1 MVGAWGGCAE
11 GEEGGG
17 TAVRWEGASPSPP
30 LGHTAWR
37 DLSLTARRGHRG
49 GRAAA
54 GLSPPTAAGGA
65 RRRFFLA
72 GLSARTQPEHVDQ
85 LLELPGEGDARED
98 PKAEAK
104 NGGRGVAGGGMD
116 VPSPPPPLSPNG
128 ALGGRLCHGAS
139 VSGGGHGGGR
149 RLVCL
154 HGGRSP
160 RRPPPGRP
168 TPWCVPRSGCP
179 PPVRPIV
186 RKVLSLNHCH
196 LGSGCGSRVIPG
208 ITTRVVHS
216 WFRHDIGRNTR
227 VFYSHECLTREN
239 TQESASWHHFLIP
252 MLCSIPINHI
262 IAQ

>member
-104 NGGRGVAGGGMD
+104 NGGRGVAGGGD
-116 VPSPPPPLSPNG
+116 GRPLAPTASFSQRRSWWQTLPRCVG
-128 ALGGRLCHGAS
+128 LGGRTRGWPPPCLPARRPLAPSPTARQAYPVVRPALWMSTPGAS
-139 VSGGGHGGGR
+139 YRQKSAQ
-149 RLVCL
+149 
-154 HGGRSP
+154 P
-160 RRPPPGRP
+160 EP
-168 TPWCVPRSGCP
+168 
-179 PPVRPIV
+179 
-186 RKVLSLNHCH
+186 LS
-196 LGSGCGSRVIPG
+196 
-208 ITTRVVHS
+208 S
-216 WFRHDIGRNTR
+216 WFGMWFKGHSRHDHQ
-227 VFYSHECLTREN
+227 S
-239 TQESASWHHFLIP
+239 SS
-252 MLCSIPINHI
+252 
-262 IAQ
+262 